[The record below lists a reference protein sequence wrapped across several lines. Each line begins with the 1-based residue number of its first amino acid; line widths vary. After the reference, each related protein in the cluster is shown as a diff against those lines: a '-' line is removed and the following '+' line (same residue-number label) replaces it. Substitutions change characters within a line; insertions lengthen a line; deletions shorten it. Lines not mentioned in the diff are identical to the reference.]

1 MRPGAADAGRVASA
15 LWGRLTLC
23 PRGRC
28 RTERRD
34 TATEALEEAKEVRP
48 GRVPPPRPRARAPQ
62 PCRPTERADAQTG
75 GEADV
80 AKYSKRTVRV
90 TRQHNEECRRLLRL
104 MGVPV
109 VEVRPGPARAPAPH
123 APRPPPAL
131 LRAALHRG
139 RRTRRRPPRRRRSA
153 RRCARRAWCAP
164 APPAACAR
172 RAPSAARAGLQRGR
186 RAEQVYGTASEDM
199 DSLTFATPKL
209 IRNLMKPVTQSVPIN
224 EYDYDKARPRRPPR
238 ARAHALARPR
248 LHRSRPHPH
257 RLARLPARHF
267 LVRAGCS
274 NVRVGAKAAGAS
286 RPGRARRCWRA

>member
-1 MRPGAADAGRVASA
+1 VRPGAADAGRVASA

-109 VEVRPGPARAPAPH
+109 VEVGPGPARAPAASGPAARGAPPGAPH
-123 APRPPPAL
+123 AQAPSEAEAQC
-131 LRAALHRG
+131 AAL
-139 RRTRRRPPRRRRSA
+139 
-153 RRCARRAWCAP
+153 CKE
-164 APPAACAR
+164 
-172 RAPSAARAGLQRGR
+172 GL
-186 RAEQVYGTASEDM
+186 V
-199 DSLTFATPKL
+199 
-209 IRNLMKPVTQSVPIN
+209 
-224 EYDYDKARPRRPPR
+224 R
-238 ARAHALARPR
+238 ARAARR
-248 LHRSRPHPH
+248 LRGARSER
-257 RLARLPARHF
+257 RARGP
-267 LVRAGCS
+267 
-274 NVRVGAKAAGAS
+274 AAGAA
-286 RPGRARRCWRA
+286 RGAGVRHGVGGHGLADVRDAQAHPQPHEARHAERAHQRVRL